1 MKSFLNRKIRLAF
14 GFAILTLLLMGA
26 VSYRWMIIS
35 DDSDRWVVH
44 THIVLIEIKD
54 LLLSM
59 ESVEYSS
66 RQFVLT
72 GKESDLESYQANL
85 VKVAQ
90 DQEAIRTLTVDNPVQ
105 QNRLGTL
112 ASLAGEN
119 IRNAETIIGLR
130 RVQGHAAAVGAIL
143 TGQYQVGIDEFQAL
157 AVTMQDEEIRLRT
170 LRLAKTERY
179 ANQTKITLILGT
191 FLGLLISGWA
201 AWSAL
206 RDSAKREAAEQAL
219 RNSEEKYRM
228 LLDGVQDYAIFM
240 LDPQGRVASW
250 SASAERIEGYT
261 ADEIIGH
268 HFSCFF
274 LPEDVKRGRPQEVLR
289 IAEATGRHEEFG
301 TRVRKDS
308 SQFLAS
314 VTFIAIRD
322 DAGGLRGFS
331 ETVRDLSEHKE
342 TEARYRGLLEAAPDG
357 MVVVDQAGKII
368 LLNVHAEKQFR
379 YHRDELVGKP
389 ITDIVPNGFAE
400 RLIADGTR
408 TAAEALAQ
416 QMGTGIELIGRRKD
430 GSRFPIELMLSPL
443 ESADGFLV
451 TAAIRDITVR
461 KDAEVHLAQME
472 GRYRGLMEAAPDG
485 MVVVNQAGEII
496 LLNARAESQF
506 GYRRDELIGQR
517 VTNII
522 PTGFAERL
530 IADGTR
536 TAAEAF
542 AQQIGTGIE
551 LIGCRN
557 DGTRFPIEIMLS
569 PLESAD
575 GILVTAAI
583 RDITVRKDAE
593 KHLVQMEARYRGL
606 LEAAPDAMVVV
617 DQAGEIVLLNAQAEN
632 QFGYHRDELIGQRV
646 TNIIPVGFAER
657 LIADGTRT
665 AAEALVQQIGTGI
678 ELVGSRKDGS
688 EFPIEI
694 MLSPLE
700 SPEGTLVTVAIRN
713 ITSRKDLEK
722 RVEERTKAIAQQSR
736 NFNTTIASIVDHAFM
751 FDPQGRFVY
760 ANQAFLDLLERTMD
774 EVIGKT
780 CFELPYTPEL
790 AERVQNQIQQV
801 VSTGKKVADVTH
813 YINPSGID
821 IYSEYFFSPMLD
833 AEGAVEFV
841 AGGAFDVTKRKTAEV
856 HLAQM
861 EGRYRGLLEAAP
873 DGMVVVNQAG
883 EIVLLNAQAENQF
896 GYRRDELIGQRVTN
910 IIPEGFAERL
920 IADGTRTAEGALAQQ
935 IGMGIELIGLRKDGS
950 EFPIEIMLSPLES
963 TEGILVTS
971 AIRDIT
977 VRKDAEKHLAQMEG
991 RYRGLMEAAPDGMVV
1006 VNQAGEIVLLN
1017 ARAESQFGY
1026 RRDELIGQRVTNI
1039 IPVGFAER
1047 LIADGTRTAAE
1058 AFEQQIGTGIELI
1071 GHRKDGTNFPIEIM
1085 LSPLESPE
1093 GILVTAAIR
1102 DITVRRDAEVHLAQM
1117 EGRYRGLMEAAPDG
1131 MVVVNK
1137 HGEIVLLNARAEK
1150 QFGYR
1155 RDELLGQK
1163 VTTIIPEGFAE
1174 RLIADSLR
1182 TTAEALAQ
1190 QIGMGIELNG
1200 RRRDGTAFPIE
1211 IMLSPLESPEGI
1223 LITAA
1228 IRDISERKQL
1238 ARQLHQSQKMEAV
1251 GQLTGGIAHDFN
1263 NLLGVITGNLDLLER
1278 LVTGN
1283 AAAIKRVQT
1292 AQKAAGRGADITRR
1306 LLVFSSNEE
1315 LRPSMVLLGDS
1326 IQNMIELAGH
1336 GLGPNIKITTR
1347 IDDAV
1352 PPIFIDPA
1360 GLESALLNLV
1370 VNARDAMPKGG
1381 SILIA
1386 SHAQELDSSHPAV
1399 LTGDLKPGN
1408 YVCIAVTDSGQ
1419 GMSRQTME
1427 RIFEPFFTTK
1437 PRDKGTGLGLA
1448 MVYGFVKQSGGTV
1461 RVYSELDH
1469 GTTVSFY
1476 LPLTGNFL
1484 RPISDAA
1491 PGPLNTNMD
1500 GTVLVVDDEED
1511 LLEIAIA
1518 YLDEMG
1524 FTSYQATNGASAL
1537 EMLEHHNEID
1547 LLVTDIVMPGGM
1559 NGVELVEKAR
1569 ALRPNL
1575 KIIYSSGFPAE
1586 ALAERSM
1593 SLVDGPLLHKPYQRS
1608 EFTAIIHRVM
1618 DSEYAVTAL

>member
-1 MKSFLNRKIRLAF
+1 MKSFLNRKLRLAF
-14 GFAILTLLLMGA
+14 GVTMVTLLLMGA
-26 VSYRWMIIS
+26 VSYRLMLIS
-35 DDSDRWVVH
+35 DESGGWVLH
-44 THIVLIEIKD
+44 TNAVLIQIKD
-54 LLLSM
+54 LLFSM
-59 ESVEYSS
+59 ESLEYNS

-72 GKESDLESYQANL
+72 GKESDLESYQAS
-85 VKVAQ
+85 VIKVGLDEQ
-90 DQEAIRTLTVDNPVQ
+90 AIRTLTADNPLQ
-105 QNRLGTL
+105 QNRLV
-112 ASLAGEN
+112 SLAALGGEN

-130 RVQGHAAAVGAIL
+130 RVQGHAAAVGAVL

-179 ANQTKITLILGT
+179 ANQTKIALILGT
-191 FLGLLISGWA
+191 LLGLLISGWA

-206 RDSAKREAAEQAL
+206 GESTKREAAEDAL
-219 RNSEEKYRM
+219 RDSQDKYRM

-240 LDPQGRVASW
+240 LDPHGRVASW
-250 SASAERIEGYT
+250 SASAERIKGYT
-261 ADEIIGH
+261 ADEIIGRN
-268 HFSCFF
+268 FSCFF
-274 LPEDVKRGRPQEVLR
+274 LPEDIKRGRPEEVLR

-301 TRVRKDS
+301 TRVRKDGS
-308 SQFLAS
+308 EFLAS
-314 VTFIAIRD
+314 LTFIAMRD
-322 DAGGLRGFS
+322 ESGSLRGFS
-331 ETVRDLSEHKE
+331 EICRDLSEHKE
-342 TEARYRGLLEAAPDG
+342 SEARYRGLLEAAPDG
-357 MVVVDQAGKII
+357 MVVVDQTGKII

-379 YHRDELVGKP
+379 YHRDELVGKHV
-389 ITDIVPNGFAE
+389 TDIIPNGFAE

-430 GSRFPIELMLSPL
+430 GSRFPIE
-443 ESADGFLV
+443 
-451 TAAIRDITVR
+451 
-461 KDAEVHLAQME
+461 
-472 GRYRGLMEAAPDG
+472 
-485 MVVVNQAGEII
+485 
-496 LLNARAESQF
+496 
-506 GYRRDELIGQR
+506 
-517 VTNII
+517 
-522 PTGFAERL
+522 
-530 IADGTR
+530 
-536 TAAEAF
+536 
-542 AQQIGTGIE
+542 
-551 LIGCRN
+551 
-557 DGTRFPIEIMLS
+557 IMLS
-569 PLESAD
+569 PLESAE

-583 RDITVRKDAE
+583 RDITVRKVAE
-593 KHLVQMEARYRGL
+593 KNLVQMEARYRGL

-617 DQAGEIVLLNAQAEN
+617 NQAGEIVLVNAQAEN
-632 QFGYHRDELIGQRV
+632 QFGHRRDELIGQKV
-646 TNIIPVGFAER
+646 TNIIPEGFAER

-665 AAEALVQQIGTGI
+665 AAEALAQQIGTGI

-713 ITSRKDLEK
+713 ITARKDLEK
-722 RVEERTKAIAQQSR
+722 RVEERNKAIAQQSR

-780 CFELPYTPEL
+780 CFELPYTREL
-790 AERVQNQIQQV
+790 AQRVQDQIQQV
-801 VSTGKKVADVTH
+801 VTTGQKVVDVTH

-821 IYSEYFFSPMLD
+821 IYSEYFFSPMLNAD
-833 AEGAVEFV
+833 GVVEFV
-841 AGGAFDVTKRKTAEV
+841 AGGAFDITKRKTAEV

-910 IIPEGFAERL
+910 IIPVGFAERL
-920 IADGTRTAEGALAQQ
+920 IADGTRTAAEALAQQ

-963 TEGILVTS
+963 PDGILVTA
-971 AIRDIT
+971 AIRNIT

-1006 VNQAGEIVLLN
+1006 VDKNGDIVLLN
-1017 ARAESQFGY
+1017 ARAEKQFGY

-1039 IPVGFAER
+1039 IPIGFAER
-1047 LIADGTRTAAE
+1047 LIADALRTTAE
-1058 AFEQQIGTGIELI
+1058 ALAQQIGTGIELN
-1071 GHRKDGTNFPIEIM
+1071 GRRSDGTEFPIEIM

-1093 GILVTAAIR
+1093 GILV
-1102 DITVRRDAEVHLAQM
+1102 
-1117 EGRYRGLMEAAPDG
+1117 
-1131 MVVVNK
+1131 
-1137 HGEIVLLNARAEK
+1137 
-1150 QFGYR
+1150 
-1155 RDELLGQK
+1155 
-1163 VTTIIPEGFAE
+1163 
-1174 RLIADSLR
+1174 
-1182 TTAEALAQ
+1182 
-1190 QIGMGIELNG
+1190 
-1200 RRRDGTAFPIE
+1200 
-1211 IMLSPLESPEGI
+1211 
-1223 LITAA
+1223 TAA

-1278 LVTGN
+1278 LVGDN
-1283 AAAIKRVQT
+1283 APAVKRVQT
-1292 AQKAAGRGADITRR
+1292 AQKAAARGADITRR

-1315 LRPSMVLLGDS
+1315 LRPSIVLLGDS

-1347 IDDAV
+1347 IDESV

-1370 VNARDAMPKGG
+1370 VNARDAMPRGG

-1386 SHAQELDSSHPAV
+1386 SHAQNLDESHPAV
-1399 LTGDLKPGN
+1399 LTGDLKPGP

-1476 LPLTGNFL
+1476 LPL
-1484 RPISDAA
+1484 PSDFAQ
-1491 PGPLNTNMD
+1491 PVPEDVPKPFNRELGC
-1500 GTVLVVDDEED
+1500 TVLVVDDEED

-1518 YLDEMG
+1518 YLDEMA
-1524 FTSYQATNGASAL
+1524 FTSFQATDGASAL
-1537 EMLEHHNEID
+1537 EILVLHNEIE

-1559 NGVELVEKAR
+1559 NGVDLVQRAR
-1569 ALRPNL
+1569 DLRPDL

-1593 SLVDGPLLHKPYQRS
+1593 PLFDGPLLRKPYQRH
-1608 EFTAIIHRVM
+1608 EFAAIIHRVM
-1618 DSEYAVTAL
+1618 EGDYATAEK

>member
-1 MKSFLNRKIRLAF
+1 MKSFLNRKVRLAF
-14 GFAILTLLLMGA
+14 GFAMLTLLLMGA
-26 VSYRWMIIS
+26 VSYRWMLIA
-35 DDSDRWVVH
+35 DESDRWALH
-44 THIVLIEIKD
+44 THVVLIEIKD

-59 ESVEYSS
+59 ESVEFSS

-72 GKESDLESYQANL
+72 GKDSDLESYQANL
-85 VKVAQ
+85 IKVEQ
-90 DQEAIRTLTVDNPVQ
+90 DEEAIRTLTIDNPSQ
-105 QNRLGTL
+105 QGRLTTL
-112 ASLAGEN
+112 AGLGAEN

-143 TGQYQVGIDEFQAL
+143 TGQYQTGINEFQAL
-157 AVTMQDEEIRLRT
+157 AFTMQDEEIRLNT

-179 ANQTKITLILGT
+179 ANQTKIALILGT

-206 RDSAKREAAEQAL
+206 RDSAKREDAEQAL
-219 RNSEEKYRM
+219 RDSEEKYRM

-250 SASAERIEGYT
+250 SSSAERIEGYT
-261 ADEIIGH
+261 ADEIIGQ

-274 LPEDVKRGRPQEVLR
+274 LPEDIKRARPKEVLR

-301 TRVRKDS
+301 MRVRKDGS
-308 SQFLAS
+308 EFLAS
-314 VTFIAIRD
+314 VTFIAMRD
-322 DAGGLRGFS
+322 EAGNLRGFS

-342 TEARYRGLLEAAPDG
+342 AEARYRGLLEAAPDG

-379 YHRDELVGKP
+379 YHRYELVGKYV
-389 ITDIVPNGFAE
+389 TDIIPTGFAE

-430 GSRFPIELMLSPL
+430 GSRFPIEIMLSPL
-443 ESADGFLV
+443 ESAEGILV

-461 KDAEVHLAQME
+461 KDAEKKLAQME

-485 MVVVNQAGEII
+485 MVVVNQAGDIV

-506 GYRRDELIGQR
+506 GYRRDELLGQK
-517 VTNII
+517 VINII

-536 TAAEAF
+536 TAAEAL

-551 LIGCRN
+551 LTGRRN
-557 DGTRFPIEIMLS
+557 DGTDFPIEIMLS
-569 PLESAD
+569 PLESPE

-617 DQAGEIVLLNAQAEN
+617 NQAGEIVLVNAQAEN
-632 QFGYHRDELIGQRV
+632 QFGYRRDELIGQRV
-646 TNIIPVGFAER
+646 TNIIPEGFAER

-678 ELVGSRKDGS
+678 ELVGSRKDRS

-694 MLSPLE
+694 MLSPIE
-700 SPEGTLVTVAIRN
+700 SAEGTLVTVAIRD
-713 ITSRKDLEK
+713 ITTRKELEK
-722 RVEERTKAIAQQSR
+722 RVEERNKAIAQQSR

-780 CFELPYTPEL
+780 CFELPYTREL
-790 AERVQNQIQQV
+790 AQRVQEQIQQV
-801 VSTGKKVADVTH
+801 VSTREKVVDVTH
-813 YINPSGID
+813 YVNPSGID

-833 AEGAVEFV
+833 AEGAVEFI
-841 AGGAFDVTKRKTAEV
+841 AGGAFDITERKIAEV

-910 IIPEGFAERL
+910 IIPVGFAERL
-920 IADGTRTAEGALAQQ
+920 IADGTRTAAEALAQQ
-935 IGMGIELIGLRKDGS
+935 IGMGIELIGLRKDGTN
-950 EFPIEIMLSPLES
+950 FPIEIMLSPLES
-963 TEGILVTS
+963 AEGILVTA

-977 VRKDAEKHLAQMEG
+977 VRRDAEKHLAQMEG

-1047 LIADGTRTAAE
+1047 LIADGTRTASE
-1058 AFEQQIGTGIELI
+1058 ALAQQIGTGIELY
-1071 GHRKDGTNFPIEIM
+1071 GLRKDETEFPIEIM

-1102 DITVRRDAEVHLAQM
+1102 DITVRKDAEKHLAQM

-1137 HGEIVLLNARAEK
+1137 DGDIVLLNARAEK

-1155 RDELLGQK
+1155 RDELIGQR
-1163 VTTIIPEGFAE
+1163 VTNIIPVGFAE
-1174 RLIADSLR
+1174 RLIADALR

-1190 QIGMGIELNG
+1190 QIGTGIELNG
-1200 RRRDGTAFPIE
+1200 RRRDGTEFPIE

-1223 LITAA
+1223 LVTAA

-1263 NLLGVITGNLDLLER
+1263 NLLGVITGNLDLLDR
-1278 LVTGN
+1278 LVAN
-1283 AAAIKRVQT
+1283 NPAAIKRVQT

-1315 LRPSMVLLGDS
+1315 LKPSIVKLGDS

-1336 GLGPNIKITTR
+1336 GLGPNIKITTH
-1347 IDDAV
+1347 IDDSV

-1386 SHAQELDSSHPAV
+1386 SHSQTLDESHPAV
-1399 LTGDLKPGN
+1399 HAGDLKPGH

-1476 LPLTGNFL
+1476 LPLSDNFL
-1484 RPISDAA
+1484 HPIPKDA
-1491 PGPLNTNMD
+1491 PKPLNTEM
-1500 GTVLVVDDEED
+1500 GCIVLVVDDEED
-1511 LLEIAIA
+1511 LLEIAVA
-1518 YLDEMG
+1518 YVDEMG
-1524 FTSYQATNGASAL
+1524 FTSFQAPDGASAL
-1537 EMLEHHNEID
+1537 EILIHHPEID
-1547 LLVTDIVMPGGM
+1547 LLFTDIVMPGGM
-1559 NGVELVEKAR
+1559 NGVELVQKAR
-1569 ALRPNL
+1569 ALRPDL
-1575 KIIYSSGFPAE
+1575 KIIYTSGFPAE

-1593 SLVDGPLLHKPYQRS
+1593 SLVDGPLLHKPYQRN

-1618 DSEYAVTAL
+1618 DSEYAAPAL